1 MKKSTII
8 KNSPAYGRGAVR
20 LLLHACLSM
29 AFFFFPPGPLDA
41 QPASRPKEG
50 QMIALVTGSTSG
62 LGREVARR
70 LAARGAHVI
79 LHGRD
84 IERGEA
90 LVAEIEE
97 QGTGSARFY
106 PADFNRLADV
116 RELAESIKNDYDR
129 LDLLVNNAGIAY
141 SETGERELSAD
152 GNEMHLQVN
161 YLSHF
166 LLTEQLLP
174 MIEKSAPARIVNVA
188 SGAQLPIDFDD
199 VHLDNH
205 YSVKRAYAQSKLAQV
220 MFTKSLAER
229 IQGTGV
235 TTYSLH
241 PATYMDTRMVRRA
254 DIEPLTTVEEGA
266 DAVMR
271 LITADDLENGA
282 YFSGRNRA
290 TPNSQA
296 QDAQARKRLWDLS
309 KELTRGH

>member
-1 MKKSTII
+1 
-8 KNSPAYGRGAVR
+8 
-20 LLLHACLSM
+20 
-29 AFFFFPPGPLDA
+29 
-41 QPASRPKEG
+41 
-50 QMIALVTGSTSG
+50 
-62 LGREVARR
+62 
-70 LAARGAHVI
+70 
-79 LHGRD
+79 
-84 IERGEA
+84 
-90 LVAEIEE
+90 
-97 QGTGSARFY
+97 
-106 PADFNRLADV
+106 
-116 RELAESIKNDYDR
+116 
-129 LDLLVNNAGIAY
+129 
-141 SETGERELSAD
+141 
-152 GNEMHLQVN
+152 
-161 YLSHF
+161 
-166 LLTEQLLP
+166 